1 MSMHNKPLTTI
12 EEAGLILHGM
22 GREIGKP
29 SMSADIL
36 RHGIEFGQMT
46 HADQIQCIQDQLDHE
61 MPFDAKLRGRLT
73 ELLGILKSTPHYHA
87 KMQFLDRSKEKV
99 VTLLWQGKCDGT
111 VEAFE
116 VNGMMTIPSSEG
128 VTYVQREDAVKFFGL
143 VDPLKI
149 KMAPVQGYVQGIP
162 WDMHLEAYNVYCK
175 KYGKQ
180 QALIEGNCRG
190 GFGVSELNMFIPGWR
205 DKLSLV
211 GQLKSDVES
220 LSKNLDMAI
229 KRINDLL
236 LDDDG
241 QAYKEARKFIES
253 LKP

>member
-61 MPFDAKLRGRLT
+61 MPFDAKLRGRLM
-73 ELLGILKSTPHYHA
+73 ELLAKLK
-87 KMQFLDRSKEKV
+87 QEQV
-99 VTLLWQGKCDGT
+99 Q
-111 VEAFE
+111 
-116 VNGMMTIPSSEG
+116 
-128 VTYVQREDAVKFFGL
+128 YV
-143 VDPLKI
+143 
-149 KMAPVQGYVQGIP
+149 
-162 WDMHLEAYNVYCK
+162 
-175 KYGKQ
+175 
-180 QALIEGNCRG
+180 
-190 GFGVSELNMFIPGWR
+190 
-205 DKLSLV
+205 DKLA
-211 GQLKSDVES
+211 E
-220 LSKNLDMAI
+220 AI
-229 KRINDLL
+229 NRINDLL

-241 QAYKEARKFIES
+241 QAYKEVRKFIES